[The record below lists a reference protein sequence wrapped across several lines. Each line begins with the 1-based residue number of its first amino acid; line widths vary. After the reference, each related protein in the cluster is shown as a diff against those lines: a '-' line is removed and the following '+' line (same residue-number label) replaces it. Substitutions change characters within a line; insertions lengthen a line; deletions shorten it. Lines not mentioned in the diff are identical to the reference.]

1 MEWMFEGKT
10 VSTVYH
16 TEKPL
21 KRLNTANAD
30 EHPAK
35 AGC

>member
-1 MEWMFEGKT
+1 MEWTLEGKT
-10 VSTVYH
+10 VSTVFQ
-16 TEKPL
+16 TTKPL
-21 KRLNTANAD
+21 KRLNIPNAA